1 MRWIRHLFLDH
12 LALRRA
18 FSRVTLDAIERAVA
32 DQERRHRGELR
43 VVIEGGLPLPALVAG
58 RSARERALEQFARL
72 RVWDTED
79 NAGVLIYLLLADRRV
94 EIVADRSIHARV
106 GDTAWE
112 TICGAMQQ
120 EFAAGRYEAGILV
133 GLSSVSDLLQ
143 QHFPPRSGN
152 RGGGN
157 PNELPDAPVVV

>member
-12 LALRRA
+12 LALARA
-18 FSRVTLDAIERAVA
+18 FPRATLAAIERAISE
-32 DQERRHRGELR
+32 QEKRHRGELR
-43 VVIEGGLPLPALVAG
+43 VAIEGGLPLPALVAG
-58 RSARERALEQFARL
+58 RTARERALEHFARL

-94 EIVADRSIHARV
+94 EIVADRGIHALV

-120 EFAAGRYEAGILV
+120 EFAAGRFESGALS
-133 GLSSVSDLLQ
+133 GLASVSDLLA
-143 QHFPPRSGN
+143 QHFPAQPGE
-152 RGGGN
+152 N
-157 PNELPDAPVVV
+157 PNELPDAPLVL

>member
-1 MRWIRHLFLDH
+1 MRWIRHLFLDE
-12 LALRRA
+12 LALT
-18 FSRVTLDAIERAVA
+18 RVFPRKTLDAIGRAVA
-32 DQERRHRGELR
+32 EQEKRHRGELR
-43 VVIEGGLPLPALVAG
+43 VVIEGGLPIQALVSG
-58 RSARERALEQFARL
+58 RTARDRALEHFARL

-94 EIVADRSIHARV
+94 EIVADRGIHECV

-120 EFAAGRYEAGILV
+120 EFAAGRFEAGMIG
-133 GLSSVSDLLQ
+133 GLSAVSDLLA
-143 QHFPPRSGN
+143 QHFPTQPGD
-152 RGGGN
+152 N

>member
-1 MRWIRHLFLDH
+1 MRWIRHLFLDQ

-18 FSRVTLDAIERAVA
+18 FPRASLDAVGRAVA
-32 DQERRHRGELR
+32 EQEQRHRGELR
-43 VVIEGGLPLPALVAG
+43 VAIEGGLPIQSLFAG
-58 RSARERALEQFARL
+58 STARERALEHFARL

-94 EIVADRSIHARV
+94 EIVADRGIHARV

-120 EFAAGRYEAGILV
+120 EFAAGRFEAGVLT
-133 GLSSVSDLLQ
+133 GLAAVSDLLA
-143 QHFPPRSGN
+143 QHFPAD
-152 RGGGN
+152 GGEN
-157 PNELPDAPVVV
+157 PNELPDSPVVV

>member
-12 LALRRA
+12 LAQSRA
-18 FSRVTLDAIERAVA
+18 FPRATLEAIARAVTQ
-32 DQERRHRGELR
+32 QEKRHRGELR
-43 VVIEGGLPLPALVAG
+43 VAIEGGLPLPALLAG
-58 RSARERALEQFARL
+58 RSARERALEHFSRL

-94 EIVADRSIHARV
+94 EIVADRGIHARV

-120 EFAAGRYEAGILV
+120 EFAAGRFEAGTLA
-133 GLSSVSDLLQ
+133 GLSAVSDLLA
-143 QHFPPRSGN
+143 QHFPTKAGE
-152 RGGGN
+152 N
-157 PNELPDAPVVV
+157 PNELPDAPLVL

>member
-12 LALRRA
+12 FATARA
-18 FSRVTLDAIERAVA
+18 FPRAALQAIERDVA
-32 DQERRHRGELR
+32 EQEKRHRGELR
-43 VVIEGGLPLPALVAG
+43 VVIEGGLPLQALIAG
-58 RSARERALEQFARL
+58 RSSRERALEHFTRL

-94 EIVADRSIHARV
+94 EIVADRGIHARV

-120 EFAAGRYEAGILV
+120 EFAAGRFEAGMMS
-133 GLSSVSDLLQ
+133 GLASVSDLLA
-143 QHFPPRSGN
+143 QHFPARPED
-152 RGGGN
+152 N
-157 PNELPDAPVVV
+157 PNELPDAPLVV